1 MSIYKGKK
9 GEKMNSRI
17 EIRRMAL
24 DYAVDYSKSV
34 AELVSN
40 AEIVEKYIKSKPE
53 PEEGE
58 EEQK

>member
-1 MSIYKGKK
+1 
-9 GEKMNSRI
+9 MNSRI